1 MVGWNIAA
9 LVGVPGVGKTSLCRC
24 AKGALG
30 YRHVNYGEL
39 MLDVAMSHDLASTQD
54 EMFKLDLEVQQS
66 IWKAAAI
73 EVLEMK
79 KNSTNILLDLHGID
93 RSDVG
98 YIISLPIEIISPDII
113 IVVESSYENIT
124 MRRYV
129 DESRD
134 RCLEDMKSVE
144 EHMEMLRMSM
154 MACSIICGSY
164 LKVLDNDNFE
174 RCLNELKDVLL

>member
-1 MVGWNIAA
+1 
-9 LVGVPGVGKTSLCRC
+9 
-24 AKGALG
+24 
-30 YRHVNYGEL
+30 
-39 MLDVAMSHDLASTQD
+39 
-54 EMFKLDLEVQQS
+54 
-66 IWKAAAI
+66 
-73 EVLEMK
+73 
-79 KNSTNILLDLHGID
+79 
-93 RSDVG
+93 
-98 YIISLPIEIISPDII
+98 
-113 IVVESSYENIT
+113 